1 MTKQLFTA
9 ADYARIHSIVFSPD
23 YPGYKPEVVESPN
36 GDGVKD
42 TEKRYAH
49 VAEKYLKEYTEY
61 KPFNPNYDPS
71 SNQLELA
78 KHEYAKSVRYA
89 NAGIL
94 KDYLTKAHELS
105 LEVAIKIGVPK
116 PFWPVKKYSALR
128 VLEYNASATTAPH
141 KDFDLFT
148 LMLYR
153 NLPEYFKYIDL
164 VNGKTTYGD
173 FAVLKSSQKL
183 LKSAQELNTQVHF
196 GEILEDI
203 DPKAYK
209 ATPHEVVASEGPW
222 QYSCVYFCVPDH
234 EAVLPSGLTVGKWM
248 EIRKGASRYAR

>member
-1 MTKQLFTA
+1 MTTKQLFTA

-49 VAEKYLKEYTEY
+49 VAAKYLDQYLHQPRDTERM
-61 KPFNPNYDPS
+61 KTEQTDNYHLLS
-71 SNQLELA
+71 
-78 KHEYAKSVRYA
+78 
-89 NAGIL
+89 
-94 KDYLTKAHELS
+94 DYLSKAHNLA

-116 PFWPVKKYSALR
+116 PFWPVKKYGALR
-128 VLEYNASATTAPH
+128 VLEYNEKATTAPH

-153 NLPEYFKYIDL
+153 NLPEYFKYVDL

-183 LKSAQELNTQVHF
+183 LKSAQELNAQVHF
-196 GEILEDI
+196 GEILEEI

-222 QYSCVYFCVPDH
+222 QYSCVYFCIPDH
-234 EAVLPSGLTVGKWM
+234 EAKLPSGVIVGQWLQERM
-248 EIRKGASRYAR
+248 SRSRYAK